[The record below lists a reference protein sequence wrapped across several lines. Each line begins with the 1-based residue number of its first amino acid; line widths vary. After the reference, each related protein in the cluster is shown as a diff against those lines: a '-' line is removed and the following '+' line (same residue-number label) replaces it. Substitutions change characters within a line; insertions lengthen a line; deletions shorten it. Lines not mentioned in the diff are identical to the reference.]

1 MRIGDAMARNIV
13 ILLDGTSN
21 EIASDRTNILRLFGT
36 LRRSEEQIVYYDPG
50 VGTFGADDAW
60 LQSYRKAVEIWGL
73 ATGWG
78 LDQNV
83 KEAYRFLVETYRKA
97 PRDADGKRIGED
109 DRIYIFG
116 FSRGAYSARVLAGF
130 IHALGLV
137 EPHHLN
143 LLDYAYNTYK
153 GIAEHDAASA
163 TPLEDGASGENGN
176 SAFLAMRLYERTL
189 KAYRPAIKLLG
200 LFDTVASVIEM
211 GKWRPQFKTHPFT
224 NRNPSVEWAR
234 HAVAID
240 EQRTMFHPQ
249 LWPLGQDY
257 WGGPFKPKTIKPQDA
272 KEVWFAG
279 AHGDVGGGYKEA
291 ESGLIKIPLVW
302 MIEETKP
309 TGLQFNT
316 GTVNAIV
323 KGTNPDKAYVKPD
336 PLGPMHRSMRKLWH
350 GLEFLPRRAPATSWR
365 RKGRKGVYLPLYDR
379 RLIPA
384 DATVHQSVID
394 RKTGAPEGGRYDPPN
409 LPTSVSIEPW

>member
-1 MRIGDAMARNIV
+1 MARNIV

-116 FSRGAYSARVLAGF
+116 FSRGAYTARVLAGF
-130 IHALGLV
+130 IHALGLI

-153 GIAEHDAASA
+153 GIPEHNAA
-163 TPLEDGASGENGN
+163 
-176 SAFLAMRLYERTL
+176 R
-189 KAYRPAIKLLG
+189 
-200 LFDTVASVIEM
+200 
-211 GKWRPQFKTHPFT
+211 
-224 NRNPSVEWAR
+224 
-234 HAVAID
+234 
-240 EQRTMFHPQ
+240 
-249 LWPLGQDY
+249 
-257 WGGPFKPKTIKPQDA
+257 
-272 KEVWFAG
+272 
-279 AHGDVGGGYKEA
+279 
-291 ESGLIKIPLVW
+291 
-302 MIEETKP
+302 
-309 TGLQFNT
+309 
-316 GTVNAIV
+316 
-323 KGTNPDKAYVKPD
+323 
-336 PLGPMHRSMRKLWH
+336 
-350 GLEFLPRRAPATSWR
+350 
-365 RKGRKGVYLPLYDR
+365 
-379 RLIPA
+379 
-384 DATVHQSVID
+384 ATVRAVRAI
-394 RKTGAPEGGRYDPPN
+394 R
-409 LPTSVSIEPW
+409 